1 MPSTPR
7 SAKLAPWTDAD
18 EVPII
23 DSTERFSDVVSKLS
37 TCIVKAIDAAYSWE
51 QIRTSVVGQS
61 LRPLISSLC
70 DDCHHPAIV
79 AALLAS
85 RYLYGSND
93 SDDTGLSESR
103 ALACEYVAW
112 QFLTFLSEKE
122 LIEYLTWELPAY
134 PDNKTSSSTPRRNG
148 DLCHSASSTD
158 ESTPLL
164 HSLSANPDG
173 LEPSRRA
180 TFDTAD
186 GAEDEMHD
194 TAPETE
200 DALAMSLSGMNA
212 LEIAAVADA
221 KHFLAQRPVQKLVD
235 DIWEGDVIF
244 WESLSV
250 HAVKRARVYN
260 KRVADPFVRLRVPKY
275 QKTAQVAFFI
285 AFLLLYYTVLLARNP
300 THVNAPE
307 FFLYIWIAAYAYD
320 EFGEI
325 KDAGLKFYRTDFWS
339 LWDVAIILIGATFF
353 IISESCQI
361 GCIRRL
367 TRSQEWL
374 GLVEGAPT
382 LLTSPST
389 CCRLL
394 HCFSCL
400 GKVEDQGPQYW

>member
-1 MPSTPR
+1 MPPTPR
-7 SAKLAPWTDAD
+7 SAKFAPWTDDD
-18 EVPII
+18 EVPVI
-23 DSTERFSDVVSKLS
+23 DSKERFSDVVSKLS
-37 TCIVKAIDAAYSWE
+37 TYVVKAIDAAYSWE

-79 AALLAS
+79 ASLLAC
-85 RYLYGSND
+85 RYVFGSND

-103 ALACEYVAW
+103 ALACEFVAW

-134 PDNKTSSSTPRRNG
+134 FDNKSTSSTPRSNG
-148 DLCHSASSTD
+148 NLSHCASNTD
-158 ESTPLL
+158 ESAPLL
-164 HSLSANPDG
+164 QSHSVSPDG
-173 LEPSRRA
+173 LGPPPRA
-180 TFDTAD
+180 TFGTAD
-186 GAEDEMHD
+186 GAEDELHD
-194 TAPETE
+194 IAPRAE
-200 DALAMSLSGMNA
+200 DALALSLSGMNA
-212 LEIAAVADA
+212 LEIAAIADA
-221 KHFLAQRPVQKLVD
+221 KHFIAQRPVQKLVD

-250 HAVKRARVYN
+250 HAVKRARVYD
-260 KRVADPFVRLRVPKY
+260 KRIADPFVRLRVPKY

-285 AFLLLYYTVLLARNP
+285 TFLLLYYRVLLARNP
-300 THVNAPE
+300 SHVNAPE

-353 IISESCQI
+353 IISKLCHLR
-361 GCIRRL
+361 CIQGL

-374 GLVEGAPT
+374 GSGEGAPT

-389 CCRLL
+389 SYRLL

-400 GKVEDQGPQYW
+400 GKVKD